1 MRAIIPVFQRD
12 SNESLYI
19 QLYKYIKEEILHGYA
34 VPGEKLPS
42 LRNLSSSL
50 GISLTTTE
58 QAYNQL
64 LVEGYISSRPHSGF
78 YVNDLGPSA
87 EEQRKLLQSEKTTP
101 SGITRSPSNDSLST
115 FLYDI
120 SSFDF
125 VKWKKCMNQIINNSP
140 ERLLSE
146 GSPAGEEDLRKE
158 IAQYVFQSRGVSC
171 DSGQIV
177 TAAGTQQV
185 ISLLSNVL
193 KAINISTV
201 ACEDPGYLPVRT
213 VFQNKGVTVIPIP
226 VGSQGI
232 EIDKLP
238 TNIGCAAYISP
249 SNQFPTGAVIPVG
262 RRYQLLEWAEENDS
276 YIIEDDY
283 DSELR
288 YFGRPIP
295 ALQSLDHNHRVI
307 YLGSFSSTVFAAI
320 RISYVIL
327 PPSLSKVF
335 EEINGNYSQTC
346 SKMEQLTLA
355 LFMKEGHYQ
364 RGIRKMRRLYTRK
377 LQQTIDSFRN
387 CSFVNVGKAA
397 SGLNVLLHVSS
408 KKSSNALCK
417 EAATLGLR
425 IQPTT
430 MYSHIAGTHPLIFY
444 YNQVPL
450 KDLPRK
456 IAQLLEAWES

>member
-1 MRAIIPVFQRD
+1 M
-12 SNESLYI
+12 
-19 QLYKYIKEEILHGYA
+19 QLYNYIKKEILQGYA

-50 GISLTTTE
+50 NISLTTTE

-64 LVEGYISSRPHSGF
+64 LVEGYISSKPNSGF
-78 YVNDLGPSA
+78 FVNDLGSSA
-87 EEQRKLLQSEKTTP
+87 EEQKQKNQVIKGQP
-101 SGITRSPSNDSLST
+101 SGTSNPKDKDVPPHL
-115 FLYDI
+115 LYDV

-125 VKWKKCMNQIINNSP
+125 VKWKKCMNEIINESP
-140 ERLLSE
+140 ELLLSE
-146 GSPAGEEDLRKE
+146 GNPAGEERLRKE
-158 IAQYVFQSRGVSC
+158 IAHYVYQSRGVSC
-171 DSGQIV
+171 HPSQIV

-193 KAINISTV
+193 KAINISNV

-213 VFQNKGVTVIPIP
+213 VFQNRGVNVIPVP
-226 VGSQGI
+226 VGHQGI
-232 EIDKLP
+232 DIDKLP
-238 TNIGCAAYISP
+238 ANIRCAAYVSP
-249 SNQFPTGAVIPVG
+249 ANQFPTGAVIPVG
-262 RRYQLLEWAEENDS
+262 RRYQLLEWAQENDS

-327 PPSLSKVF
+327 PPALSKVF
-335 EEINGNYSQTC
+335 EEINGSYSQTC

-355 LFMKEGHYQ
+355 LFMQEGHYQ
-364 RGIRKMRRLYTRK
+364 RGIRKMRRLYTKK
-377 LQQTIDSFRN
+377 LQQTVDSFRG
-387 CSFVNVGKAA
+387 CPFVNVAEA
-397 SGLNVLLHVSS
+397 TSGLHILLHVSS
-408 KKSSNALCK
+408 KKTASTLCQ
-417 EAATLGLR
+417 EAAKTGLR
-425 IQPTT
+425 IHTTT
-430 MYSHIAGTHPLIFY
+430 MEDHASGTHPLIFY

-450 KDLPRK
+450 EDIPEKVS
-456 IAQLLEAWES
+456 QLLAQWEK